1 MPPTQNQQALKGDP
15 ETLTAIDGNVIVGK
29 DILELLSSSM
39 YLDPITIYREY
50 VQNSADAI
58 DLTEGWR
65 GGRTF
70 PFMLIQRFAQF
81 A

>member
-1 MPPTQNQQALKGDP
+1 MTATLLAITKP
-15 ETLTAIDGNVIVGK
+15 ETPWSHFERPLVIGK

-39 YLDPITIYREY
+39 YVDPMAMYREY

-58 DLTEGWR
+58 DVAGSAGVLRTEHS
-65 GGRTF
+65 
-70 PFMLIQRFAQF
+70 PYVSSAP